1 MSFEVEYIFMRGN
14 IKIFCI
20 KLFFS
25 IIFGRITSARS
36 LYEKFKK
43 KRTFISRKIQKKGTF
58 ITQKFPTP
66 ILKSVGVMGQHN
78 HVIMICG

>member
-1 MSFEVEYIFMRGN
+1 MSFEVEYIFLRGN

-36 LYEKFKK
+36 LYEKFKQ

-58 ITQKFPTP
+58 ITQKFPTL